1 MFSMITCSR
10 GVSGVMLAVL
20 LGVSG
25 TACDAAVPKSRGDV
39 AEPASALRPED
50 VRGRVP
56 EQARIADYVIDASL
70 DAEEHR
76 ITGSARITWHNRSSK
91 SVGTLPFHLYMNA
104 FRAEDTTWL
113 REARGSHRGQ
123 KQGEEGTWGYIDV
136 KGVNL
141 VSSPQAA
148 DLGHPELRA
157 EQPQPLSWSED
168 SDPSTM
174 QVELLQPIPP
184 GETVVVEIDFVT
196 QLPKVF
202 ARTGY
207 AEDFHMVGQWF
218 PKLGVL
224 DPARGWQTHTF
235 TFNSEFFADF
245 GNYEV
250 SLDVPENMVVG
261 ASGILLA
268 EEVSGEGRKRL
279 RYAASMVHDFAW
291 AADPEFVE
299 VRSSW
304 HGIRIRQL
312 MRAEFAVDAERHEAA
327 LQAALE
333 SMENRFGPYPWSTIT
348 VIHPP
353 ANARGAQGMEY
364 PTLFTTS
371 IIAERS
377 PWWALVGFD
386 ERASGVFTTIH
397 EFGHQYFQ
405 GLLASDEFR
414 EPWLDEGMNT
424 TSNVL
429 ALHDWLGADAWI
441 VRLGS
446 QSITQDDA
454 IFLSMGSRSNL
465 DPVRG
470 SADSYLALTRS
481 FGSTVY
487 RKTAATMLSLRNLAG
502 TEEFDRAMRLY
513 ADTWRFAHPTGDD
526 LLGLLAREI
535 GPTVTLR
542 SEGDVPPIDWDLG
555 EFLRQA
561 TETTETV
568 DFALLVVKN
577 RRRVGELGWHRDE
590 EGLLVGG
597 EEPPSPTPMEELEDD
612 ELEGVV
618 IIERKGG
625 LRMPVELKVDFT
637 EGTSQ
642 RLWWDGE
649 DRYHVFTW
657 PGRRLKRVQI
667 DPDENN
673 LMESAR
679 NNNLRY
685 ADDPPGDGL
694 SQPVGDT
701 VQIVSLALMGGIGL

>member
-1 MFSMITCSR
+1 MITCFR

-20 LGVSG
+20 LGVSSA
-25 TACDAAVPKSRGDV
+25 ACDASAPKIRGDV
-39 AEPASALRPED
+39 AEPESALRPEE

-70 DAEEHR
+70 DAQAHR

-91 SVGTLPFHLYMNA
+91 MVGSLPFHLYMNA
-104 FRAEDTTWL
+104 FRAEDTAWM

-141 VSSPQAA
+141 VSPPNAA
-148 DLGHPELRA
+148 DLGHPEARA
-157 EQPQPLSWSED
+157 EQPLSLSWSED

-174 QVELLQPIPP
+174 QVELVQPIPP

-207 AEDFHMVGQWF
+207 ADDFHMVGQWY

-224 DPARGWQTHTF
+224 DPQRGWQAHTF
-235 TFNSEFFADF
+235 TLNSEFFADF
-245 GNYEV
+245 GDYEV
-250 SLDVPENMVVG
+250 SLDLPEDMVVG
-261 ASGILLA
+261 ASGILVA
-268 EEVSGEGRKRL
+268 EEASGEGRKRL
-279 RYAASMVHDFAW
+279 RYRASMVHDFAW

-299 VRSSW
+299 VRTSW

-312 MRAEFAVDAERHEAA
+312 MRPEFAADAERHDAA
-327 LQAALE
+327 LQAALG
-333 SMENRFGPYPWSTIT
+333 SMEGRFGPYPWSTIT

-353 ANARGAQGMEY
+353 ANAGGAQGMEY
-364 PTLFTTS
+364 PTLFTSS
-371 IIAERS
+371 IIVERS

-429 ALHDWLGADAWI
+429 ALHDWLGPEAWI

-465 DPVRG
+465 DPVRA

-502 TEEFDRAMRLY
+502 AEKFDRAMRLY

-535 GPTVTLR
+535 GPSVTLR
-542 SEGDVPPIDWDLG
+542 SAGDVPPIEWDLE

-561 TETTETV
+561 METTEQV
-568 DFALLVVKN
+568 DFALIEVKN
-577 RRRVGELGWHRDE
+577 RRGVGERGWHRDE

-597 EEPPSPTPMEELEDD
+597 EEPPPSTPLDELEDD
-612 ELEGVV
+612 EVEGVV

-625 LRMPVELKVDFT
+625 LRMPVELNVDFVQ
-637 EGTSQ
+637 GASQ

-667 DPDENN
+667 DPDEHN
-673 LMESAR
+673 LLESAR

-685 ADDPPGDGL
+685 AEDPPADGL
-694 SQPVGDT
+694 SKPVDET